1 MSTERVKVYEEKN
14 KGVPVLY
21 WLLPLLLLALLAL
34 WAWKSRHN
42 APIASTNTPAAVG
55 ASASAGA
62 LPALGT
68 VHFDTDKATLTPD
81 GQATLSRAAD
91 IMKQEPNLHLRLEGY
106 TDSTGSTGH
115 NDALAQQR
123 ALTVEQFLMAKG
135 ISKDRLTGQGFG
147 EQNPVNTN
155 ATASGKADNR
165 RVELFQQP

>member
-14 KGVPVLY
+14 KSTPAFY

-42 APIASTNTPAAVG
+42 APIATTNTPAAVG
-55 ASASAGA
+55 ASSSAGG
-62 LPALGT
+62 LPSLGS

-91 IMKQEPNLHLRLEGY
+91 LMKQSPNLHLRLEGY
-106 TDSTGSTGH
+106 TDSTGTLGH
-115 NDALAQQR
+115 NDALAQRR
-123 ALTVEQFLMAKG
+123 ALTVEQFLLAQG
-135 ISKDRLTGQGFG
+135 IAADRLTGQGFG
-147 EQNPVNTN
+147 PENPVNTN
-155 ATASGKADNR
+155 STGTGKADNR

>member
-14 KGVPVLY
+14 KGIPVLY

-34 WAWKSRHN
+34 WAWRSRHN

-55 ASASAGA
+55 ASSTAGA
-62 LPALGT
+62 LPDLGA
-68 VHFDTDKATLTPD
+68 VHFDTDKATLTPE
-81 GQATLSRAAD
+81 GQATLTHAAD
-91 IMKQEPNLHLRLEGY
+91 VMKQQPNLHLRLEGY
-106 TDSTGSTGH
+106 TDSTGTTGH
-115 NDALAQQR
+115 NDALAQER

-135 ISKDRLTGQGFG
+135 IPKDRLTGQGFG

-155 ATASGKADNR
+155 ATAPGKADNR